1 MIKTINDTN
10 FAGKKVL
17 VRVDFN
23 VPLDENLKVTDDTR
37 IRASMPTI
45 EKIIA
50 DGGIPIL
57 MSHLGRPKGKV
68 DPKYSLKPVAE
79 FLDENLK
86 YIVHFAPNCIGEEAR
101 QTIDKADEG
110 DIVLLENLRFHPEEE
125 ANDPDFAKELAS
137 LADVY
142 VNDAFGSAHRAHA
155 STEGVTKYFKE
166 KYAGLLMNK
175 EIEFLSK
182 VTENYEN
189 PFVAIIGG
197 SKISGKIDV
206 IKELLKKCDYILI
219 GGGMTFT
226 FYKAMNLEVGKSI
239 VEEDKI
245 NLAKELIVHAHE
257 GWLNLVLPTD
267 VVCGEEFNND
277 TKFAVF
283 DRQEIPAN
291 MMGLDIGPETI
302 EKYTQIIKSAK
313 TILWNGP
320 VGVFE
325 MDNFAKGTRAIAE
338 ALAEATQN
346 GAITVVGGGDSAAAM
361 NKFGLADKVSHVS
374 TGGGAS
380 LEFLEGKILPGVKAL
395 DV

>member
-1 MIKTINDTN
+1 MIKSIMDSN
-10 FAGKKVL
+10 FAGKRVL

-23 VPLDENLKVTDDTR
+23 VPLDENLKVADDTR
-37 IRASMPTI
+37 IKESMPTI
-45 EKIIA
+45 NKIIA

-57 MSHLGRPKGKV
+57 VSHLGRPKGKV
-68 DPKYSLKPVAE
+68 DPKYSLKPVADY
-79 FLDENLK
+79 LDENYK
-86 YIVHFAPNCIGEEAR
+86 YVIHFANDCIGEEAR
-101 QTIDKADEG
+101 RAIEKADEG

-125 ANDPDFAKELAS
+125 ANDPNFAKELAS

-155 STEGVTKYFKE
+155 STEGVTNYFKE
-166 KYAGLLMNK
+166 KYAGLLMKK

-182 VTENYEN
+182 VTENYEH

-219 GGGMTFT
+219 GGGMIFT
-226 FYKAMNLEVGKSI
+226 FFKAMHLEVGKSL

-267 VVCGEEFNND
+267 VICGEEFSND
-277 TKFAVF
+277 TKFAVY
-283 DRQEIPAN
+283 DRQEIPEN
-291 MMGLDIGPETI
+291 MIGLDIGPETI
-302 EKYTQIIKSAK
+302 EKYTKIIKSAK
-313 TILWNGP
+313 TVLWNGP

-338 ALAEATQN
+338 AMVEATQN

-361 NKFGLADKVSHVS
+361 NKFGLADKVLHVS

-395 DV
+395 EV

>member
-1 MIKTINDTN
+1 MIKSIMDTN
-10 FAGKKVL
+10 FSGKKVL

-23 VPLDENLKVTDDTR
+23 VPIDENMKVSDDTR

-45 EKIIA
+45 EKIIS

-57 MSHLGRPKGKV
+57 ISHLGRPKGKV
-68 DPKYSLKPVAE
+68 DLKYSLKPVAD
-79 FLDENLK
+79 FLDENYK
-86 YIVHFAPNCIGEEAR
+86 YTVHFSNDCIGEEA
-101 QTIDKADEG
+101 QNTIEKAEVG
-110 DIVLLENLRFHPEEE
+110 DIVLLENLRFHHEEE
-125 ANDPDFAKELAS
+125 ANDPQFSRKLAS

-155 STEGVTKYFKE
+155 STAGVTSYFRE

-175 EIEFLSK
+175 EVQFLSK
-182 VTENYEN
+182 VTDGFEH

-206 IKELLKKCDYILI
+206 IKELMKKCDYILI

-226 FYKAMNLEVGKSI
+226 FYKAMNLEIGKSLL
-239 VEEDKI
+239 EQDKI

-257 GWLNLVLPTD
+257 GWFNLIFPSD
-267 VVCGEEFNND
+267 IVCGEEFNNE
-277 TKFAVF
+277 TNTAIF
-283 DRQEIPAN
+283 DKEQIPEN
-291 MMGLDIGPETI
+291 MIGMDIGPATI
-302 EKYTQIIKSAK
+302 EKYSNIIQNAK

-320 VGVFE
+320 MGVFE
-325 MDNFAKGTRAIAE
+325 MDNFANGTRAIAK
-338 ALAEATQN
+338 AMAAATEN
-346 GAITVVGGGDSAAAM
+346 GAITVVGGGDSAAAI
-361 NKFGLADKVSHVS
+361 NKFGYYEKVSHVS

-395 DV
+395 EI